1 MNLNTAIQS
10 SLKKVTAEF
19 TRAKVQAYRQ
29 RQDRVSQWQIDRWER
44 QDEERQLKAAAYKVI
59 PQAYA
64 AASDNGQ
71 LPAKVRQVY
80 YQVRPLVMELTGGKT
95 WKNSD
100 TFTQRV
106 FFDYLRDHPRETND
120 AILSRIV
127 RQQNGNNNAS

>member
-1 MNLNTAIQS
+1 
-10 SLKKVTAEF
+10 
-19 TRAKVQAYRQ
+19 
-29 RQDRVSQWQIDRWER
+29 
-44 QDEERQLKAAAYKVI
+44 
-59 PQAYA
+59 
-64 AASDNGQ
+64 
-71 LPAKVRQVY
+71 
-80 YQVRPLVMELTGGKT
+80 MELTGGKT